1 MNVRQKALKI
11 LQEFRSQLDELDMS
25 RQEYTKLQS
34 YSRKVFK
41 KMGELEAEPVETTGG
56 ECNGSCCGKHLC
68 YKTYSCHQP
77 KAEDNLN
84 DISVKEVDEYM
95 TKKFLRETPKEIKID
110 SEYFKNVKFHTKID
124 PLPRIDYCYEC
135 DAVHGY
141 GCPKDAPKLPEKINQ
156 IYYDKNAGEAL
167 LRDKINEIIDYLEKH
182 G

>member
-56 ECNGSCCGKHLC
+56 CCDRCKCKCIIPSGEKVDCFNPSCP
-68 YKTYSCHQP
+68 CHQR
-77 KAEDNLN
+77 KAENKLA
-84 DISVKEVDEYM
+84 KTMLAFEEAF
-95 TKKFLRETPKEIKID
+95 TRETPK
-110 SEYFKNVKFHTKID
+110 Y
-124 PLPRIDYCYEC
+124 
-135 DAVHGY
+135 
-141 GCPKDAPKLPEKINQ
+141 APKLPEKINQ

-167 LRDKINEIIDYLEKH
+167 LRDKINEILDYLEKKL
-182 G
+182 